1 MSDND
6 FDTALITAAF
16 RIAADQ
22 GWGTVTVAAAAR
34 AAGLS
39 LAEARARFPSRA
51 AILLRFGRLADQLA
65 LADAPAN
72 GPVRDRLFDLLMR
85 RFDALQ
91 AQREGIRALIRA
103 LPFEPL
109 TALMLASANT
119 ASMRWMLQAA
129 GIAATGLR
137 GDLQAKGLDAVWLY
151 ALRAWDRD
159 ESEDLSGTMAAVDK
173 ALEQAEQMASWLH
186 GPKPDAAPPPP
197 PPVNPGAGMIDPT
210 DPPASPP
217 AAPATATIDP
227 TDPPASP
234 PPAAPGTGMIDPMDL
249 PALPPPSPPAAPG
262 TGMIDPPDPPAS
274 AI

>member
-1 MSDND
+1 MSDTD

-16 RIAADQ
+16 RIAAEQ
-22 GWGTVTVAAAAR
+22 GWSKVTVPAAAR

-39 LAEARARFPSRA
+39 LAEARARFPSRG
-51 AILLRFGRLADQLA
+51 AILLRFGRLADQMA
-65 LADAPAN
+65 LTDAAPD
-72 GPVRDRLFDLLMR
+72 GPVRDRLFDLIMR

-103 LPFEPL
+103 LPLDPL
-109 TALMLASANT
+109 TALMLACANNN
-119 ASMRWMLQAA
+119 SMRWMLQAA
-129 GIAATGLR
+129 GVDATGPR
-137 GDLQAKGLDAVWLY
+137 GDLQVKGLNAVWLWS
-151 ALRAWDRD
+151 LRAWDKD

-186 GPKPDAAPPPP
+186 GSKPAAETPPPP

-217 AAPATATIDP
+217 
-227 TDPPASP
+227 
-234 PPAAPGTGMIDPMDL
+234 PPAAPGAGMTDP
-249 PALPPPSPPAAPG
+249 S
-262 TGMIDPPDPPAS
+262 DPPVPPAS